1 VEVNVSKHRKFASRA
16 LRVAAVSGI
25 SLFAIA
31 PTAAHAACPYPG
43 TNCTPDDPSV
53 SPNTDVKPATATKAS
68 TLPFT
73 GGDVTGLALIG
84 VGAVAAGT
92 VFVRQSR
99 RRVVA

>member
-1 VEVNVSKHRKFASRA
+1 MSKQRKFASRA
-16 LRVAAVSGI
+16 LRVVAVSGI

-31 PTAAHAACPYPG
+31 PTAAHAACAYPG
-43 TNCTPDDPSV
+43 NNCTPGDPGDPATTAV
-53 SPNTDVKPATATKAS
+53 SPATASKSA

-84 VGAVAAGT
+84 VGAAAAGA

>member
-1 VEVNVSKHRKFASRA
+1 MSKQRKFASRA
-16 LRVAAVSGI
+16 LRVVAVSGI

-31 PTAAHAACPYPG
+31 PTAAHAACAYPG
-43 TNCTPDDPSV
+43 TNCTPTDP
-53 SPNTDVKPATATKAS
+53 TDPGSKTVVQGATAAKSS